1 MSHQCSGSCSKKM
14 LSLLKLNWVVEID
27 LLLDK
32 TLQPNLIALADYL
45 YLKLSFINL
54 IILLIFISFLI

>member
-45 YLKLSFINL
+45 YLKLSIINL
-54 IILLIFISFLI
+54 SILLIFISFLI

>member
-54 IILLIFISFLI
+54 SILLIFISFLI